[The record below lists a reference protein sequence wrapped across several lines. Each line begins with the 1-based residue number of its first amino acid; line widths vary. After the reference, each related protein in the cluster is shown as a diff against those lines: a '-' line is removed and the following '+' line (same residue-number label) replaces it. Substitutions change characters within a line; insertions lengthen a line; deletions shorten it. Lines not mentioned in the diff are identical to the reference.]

1 MACVSEPSACMTK
14 QAFMSSRSS
23 RKQAKL
29 RNHHRPW
36 QVCSINGAHLVAVSS
51 ASGFVKT
58 TSSSAVGRSPPPAAR
73 QASPRRHGSAF

>member
-1 MACVSEPSACMTK
+1 MACVSEPSARMTK

-23 RKQAKL
+23 KKQAKV

-51 ASGFVKT
+51 ASGLVKT
-58 TSSSAVGRSPPPAAR
+58 TSKRSRSITATSCSAGQST
-73 QASPRRHGSAF
+73 